1 LIFGKILQKKTMKK
15 LIFFPVLIIV
25 LQAQSLH
32 GQDDWTAERIMK
44 YNNIT
49 ETNISPDGR
58 YVAYVVRVAVMEDE
72 KSEYN
77 SQIWVSSVDGIFNIQ
92 YTHGEKSSTSPRFSP
107 DSKKIAF
114 LSNRSGDK
122 NQLFVM
128 RLMGGEAEQITD
140 TKTGVLSFKGAP
152 DGGKIGF
159 LMKDPDTEEEE
170 KKKKE
175 KRDVILVDQN
185 FKYNHIYTV
194 PLNAEDRTVQQVTS
208 GFFHVN
214 AFCWSPDGNTIAFSY
229 APDPRLNQIYNESD
243 ISSVPADSGAITKI
257 VKRPGRDVN
266 PNFSPDGR
274 WIAFESH
281 GGKPEPIGIS
291 DLFVVSPTGGQP
303 EALIH
308 TPDRNGHI
316 ISWSNDGKFVFVTE
330 SARTSRTLY
339 AIPSAKRQ
347 AVDNVIPNSS
357 GIDIPAL
364 TSSEGSSSSFSVSNK
379 GDLISY
385 VYEEPNQPEELFIAS
400 LNGENP
406 KQLSSINADFNPGKH
421 GKTELISW
429 KSSDGKRVEGLL
441 TYPID
446 YEEGKQYPII
456 LQVHGGPAGVFGKNY
471 TGQPGIYM
479 TQLFAQKGYFI
490 LRPNPRGSSGYGKD
504 FRYANVKDW
513 GYGDYDDLM
522 SGVDYVLELG
532 IADMDNQFL
541 MGWSYG
547 GYMTSWIV
555 SQTQRFKAASMGAG
569 LPNLISMTT
578 TTDIPDYLVAHMGG
592 AYPWENYAA
601 YERHSAI
608 YYFKNVETPTQVIHG
623 ANDLRVPF
631 TQGQEFY
638 TSLKMK
644 GVDAEMIVYPRT
656 PHGPREPKL
665 LMDVSPRILSWFE
678 KYKD

>member
-1 LIFGKILQKKTMKK
+1 M
-15 LIFFPVLIIV
+15 IFFPALFIV
-25 LQAQSLH
+25 IQAQSLL
-32 GQDDWTAERIMK
+32 GQDIWTAESIMEYK
-44 YNNIT
+44 NIT
-49 ETNISPDGR
+49 QTNSSPDGR
-58 YVAYVVRVAVMEDE
+58 YVAYVVREALMEGE

-77 SQIWVSSVDGIFNIQ
+77 SQIWVSSVDGVFDVQ
-92 YTHGEKSSTSPRFSP
+92 YTRGEKSSTFPRFSP

-128 RLMGGEAEQITD
+128 RLMGGEPEQITD
-140 TKTGVLSFKGAP
+140 TKTGIISFDWAP
-152 DGGKIGF
+152 DGDKICF

-175 KRDVILVDQN
+175 KRDVILVDQY

-194 PLNAEDRTVQQVTS
+194 PLKAENRTVQQLTS
-208 GFFHVN
+208 GSFHVN
-214 AFCWSPDGNTIAFSY
+214 AFSWSPDGKTIAFSY
-229 APDPRLNQIYNESD
+229 APDPRLNQIYKESD
-243 ISSVPADSGAITKI
+243 ISIVPADSGAITQV
-257 VKRPGRDVN
+257 VKRPGRDAN
-266 PNFSPDGR
+266 PYFSPDGQ

-281 GGKPEPIGIS
+281 GGRPEPIGIS
-291 DLFVVSPTGGQP
+291 DIYVVSPSGGQP
-303 EALIH
+303 EALIQ
-308 TPDRNGHI
+308 TPDRSGHI
-316 ISWSNDGKFVFVTE
+316 ISWSSDGKYILITE
-330 SARTSRTLY
+330 SAQTSQTLY
-339 AIPSAKRQ
+339 AIPSTERQ
-347 AVDNVIPNSS
+347 SVDKVIPNSS

-364 TSSEGSSSSFSVSNK
+364 TSVEGTSSSFSFSKK

-385 VYEEPNQPEELFIAS
+385 VYEEPNQPEEVFIAN
-400 LNGENP
+400 LKGENP

-429 KSSDGKRVEGLL
+429 KSFDGKRVEGLL
-441 TYPID
+441 TYPIA
-446 YEEGKQYPII
+446 YEEGKRYPIV
-456 LQVHGGPAGVFGKNY
+456 LQVHGGPAGVFSKNY

-490 LRPNPRGSSGYGKD
+490 LRPNPRGSNGYGKD

-513 GYGDYDDLM
+513 GYGDYEDLM

-532 IADMDNQFL
+532 IADVDRQFV

-555 SQTQRFKAASMGAG
+555 SQTNRFKAASMGAG

-578 TTDIPDYLVAHMGG
+578 TTDIPDYLIAHMGG
-592 AYPWENYAA
+592 EHPWENYKE

-644 GVDAEMIVYPRT
+644 RVDTEMIVYPRT

-678 KYKD
+678 KYKN